1 GGSGHDAGGCCGGS
15 DDHGHHHHD
24 HDHEACDTPKA
35 GCDGNGGCGCR
46 G

>member
-1 GGSGHDAGGCCGGS
+1 
-15 DDHGHHHHD
+15 
-24 HDHEACDTPKA
+24 DHEACDTPKA